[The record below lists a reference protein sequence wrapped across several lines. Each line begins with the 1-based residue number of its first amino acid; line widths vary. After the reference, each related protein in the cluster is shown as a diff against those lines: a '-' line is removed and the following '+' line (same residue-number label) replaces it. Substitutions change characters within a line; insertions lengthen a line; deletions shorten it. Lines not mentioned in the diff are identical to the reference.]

1 MKLLSKDIQMSLGL
15 DKWAVLEMKRERKVS
30 NSGIKFQDDQHIGEV
45 EIGGYKYLRILQLE
59 QILNTRIK
67 DCIT

>member
-45 EIGGYKYLRILQLE
+45 EIGGYKFLRILQLE
-59 QILNTRIK
+59 QILNNRIK